1 MEHEPGCI
9 GRHGGR
15 WSNVCHVAGWQWMDS
30 DGSGYPLTRAFAT
43 RAEAKAVGVA
53 LPFITERG
61 HIAHHVAKAAA

>member
-15 WSNVCHVAGWQWMDS
+15 WLNVCHIAGWQWMDR

-43 RAEAKAVGVA
+43 RAEAKAAVEG
-53 LPFITERG
+53 LPWIIERG
-61 HIAHHVAKAAA
+61 YIAHHFAKVAA